1 MGSSFLTTIK
11 VALSLYSIILFI
23 KTVMQ
28 FGLPNHP
35 ARFLMYLVTLCTTA
49 YFTMVTLVHFQVI
62 APWDFVKLQALPMV
76 AGSLALLFQIIS
88 SVGNFSLIQQKVISR
103 IPLMAAL
110 LFFAFFPHHANIFL
124 VVCILVGV
132 LMFTISVGKVRYQK
146 RIYFKMAFFLMLSF
160 TLSEWGNFWVY
171 TFAKLFLFFA
181 LFYFYIFQ
189 QTFGISAMVEKFQ
202 AENAGVPS

>member
-11 VALSLYSIILFI
+11 VALSLYSIILFL
-23 KTVMQ
+23 KTVIQ

-49 YFTMVTLVHFQVI
+49 YFTMATLVEFQVI
-62 APWDFVKLQALPMV
+62 APWDFVKLRALPLV
-76 AGSLALLFQIIS
+76 AGSLALLLQIITI
-88 SVGNFSLIQQKVISR
+88 VGAFSLIQQKVISR

-110 LFFAFFPHHANIFL
+110 LVFAFFPQYANIFFCACVL
-124 VVCILVGV
+124 AGV
-132 LMFTISVGKVRYQK
+132 LLFTISVGKARYQK
-146 RIYFKMAFFLMLSF
+146 RTYFKMAFFLFLTF
-160 TLSEWGNFWVY
+160 TLGELGNFWVY
-171 TFAKLFLFFA
+171 SFAKLFLFFG

-202 AENAGVPS
+202 AENSGVPS